1 LSSEYS
7 PPSQIEDINGLKG
20 VNSTVIENRLRQY
33 EQLGIHRTG
42 LPGDDATTEWLASE
56 LSNLG
61 VEPIVQ
67 SYTFP
72 RFEYKTAE
80 LRADDIHVT
89 GIPMFDGGVT
99 GPTGVEG
106 ELADDSEEDLFGKI
120 VIANSAIRKDMRWM
134 DPHAK
139 GHYES
144 IAQRGAVGVIVPTG
158 DPEGEIVLRNA
169 ESIRDPFQLPI
180 LQVEPSH
187 VKRLRSQLIIG
198 GSAIL
203 KIDGHRLSS
212 TATNILANLKPADNG
227 DRPGIGVMTP
237 KSGWFTCAAERGGGL
252 AAWLAIAEAM
262 NEWSERPSSFHFSAT
277 GGHELGHQGLIHH
290 LKTSKSD
297 ENGMSH
303 PAHTWLHLGASI
315 GAKHVDAMRGPNVI
329 EGKKRGARLSASSQS
344 LMTLAESAMNEA
356 AINPFEYFPEP
367 VGTQV
372 GGEARDIASRGG
384 KFISFRGGHHYFH
397 SPQDTVDI
405 AVDAEKISRWAIAAI
420 KVASRLAEQMKN

>member
-1 LSSEYS
+1 MSSQHS
-7 PPSQIEDINGLKG
+7 PSSQIEDINGLKG
-20 VNSTVIENRLRQY
+20 VNPTVIENRLREY

-56 LSNLG
+56 LFDLG
-61 VEPIVQ
+61 IEPIVQ

-99 GPTGVEG
+99 GPRGVEG

-134 DPHAK
+134 EPHAK

-144 IAQRGAVGVIVPTG
+144 IAQRGAIGVIVPTG
-158 DPEGEIVLRNA
+158 DPDGKIVLRNA
-169 ESIRDPFQLPI
+169 ESIREPFQLPV
-180 LQVEPSH
+180 LQVEPDH
-187 VKRLRSQLIIG
+187 IKRLRSQLIIG
-198 GSAIL
+198 GSALL
-203 KIDGHRLSS
+203 KIDGNRLSS
-212 TATNILANLKPADNG
+212 TATNVLANLKPADNS
-227 DRPGIGVMTP
+227 DQPGIGIMTP

-252 AAWLAIAEAM
+252 AAWLAIAEAA
-262 NEWSERPSSFHFSAT
+262 NEWIDRPCSFHFSAT

-297 ENGMSH
+297 EGGMTH

-315 GAKHVDAMRGPNVI
+315 GAKHVDVMRGPDVI
-329 EGKKRGARLSASSQS
+329 KGKTKGARVSASSEF
-344 LMTLAESAMNEA
+344 LMNLAESAISEA
-356 AINPFEYFPEP
+356 AISSFEYFPEP
-367 VGTQV
+367 VGRPV

-405 AVDAEKISRWAIAAI
+405 AVDAAKISRWATAAI
-420 KVASRLAEQMKN
+420 KVASRLAEQIKN